1 VCSINVPVS
10 HYFLDTVRQARVI
23 AYLAVWQRTQVQ
35 VWQKCT
41 YCCIGRHQHRRRSAH
56 NTRNT
61 SHAESAKRGQNLVHR
76 RHIPRHQAAV
86 PAATVDPRVC
96 ETWRHNEART
106 TVLHTDVTAPQTRL
120 QSCPAAHHQPHT
132 RPPIDGGAVGLR
144 GSSVA
149 RCTRCV
155 RGQSDALWLRL
166 PLDTSCL
173 AKDSGVNLIC
183 FLIHTMMNCLSTTCY
198 MIVGI

>member
-1 VCSINVPVS
+1 MLSLLKEAKTWYIDGTFHVIRRPFQQLLSI
-10 HYFLDTVRQARVI
+10 
-23 AYLAVWQRTQVQ
+23 
-35 VWQKCT
+35 
-41 YCCIGRHQHRRRSAH
+41 
-56 NTRNT
+56 
-61 SHAESAKRGQNLVHR
+61 HAFVKRGGTMKH
-76 RHIPRHQAAV
+76 V
-86 PAATVDPRVC
+86 PLRM
-96 ETWRHNEART
+96 
-106 TVLHTDVTAPQTRL
+106 LHTDVTAPQTRL